1 MASQPAARDAAV
13 PSAPQSFLL
22 ERSNLPRNLS
32 APVAHVIAVTAGNRS
47 VRASSSHGWECP
59 SLWPEMSGEIAE
71 LCAELTRLS
80 SSVTMP
86 KGAIL
91 FRCGDR
97 VSGIFVI
104 HRGVVRMSLDG
115 ADSVF
120 PARKL
125 GPGEIVGL
133 PATLTG
139 NYSLSAEVTEDA
151 ELGFVPAQRITDL
164 FECSPR
170 LCLTAMR
177 LIGEEVAR
185 TRATLRDG
193 IPHLPQN

>member
-1 MASQPAARDAAV
+1 
-13 PSAPQSFLL
+13 
-22 ERSNLPRNLS
+22 
-32 APVAHVIAVTAGNRS
+32 
-47 VRASSSHGWECP
+47 
-59 SLWPEMSGEIAE
+59 MSGEIAE

-80 SSVTMP
+80 SSVRMP
-86 KGAIL
+86 KGAVL

-97 VSGIFVI
+97 VSGIFII

-151 ELGFVPAQRITDL
+151 ELGFVPAQRITDMPRCAMASRTCRKTENGCSL
-164 FECSPR
+164 PRKRYSTSMSPGSTAPASPR
-170 LCLTAMR
+170 TRSVKAAAF
-177 LIGEEVAR
+177 IGSS
-185 TRATLRDG
+185 G
-193 IPHLPQN
+193 PM